1 LLDHSSPVLPP
12 EETSAQSS
20 IDSCTISRRLAK
32 VILQHA
38 SHGGLN
44 WKISSM
50 NLSRA
55 AGYAGLNGLK
65 TITHH
70 FGGGTGEFFV
80 TRHIH

>member
-1 LLDHSSPVLPP
+1 
-12 EETSAQSS
+12 
-20 IDSCTISRRLAK
+20 
-32 VILQHA
+32 
-38 SHGGLN
+38 
-44 WKISSM
+44 M